1 MGPGSRIFMD
11 FPHKPSSALYAS
23 ASIWIGQTLI
33 NIRIH
38 WNTLESLEHIAS
50 ESEFVLPS
58 YAFVAICCNCVF
70 GHKLIQSVGSQFGT
84 PTAIWANL
92 PGRIG
97 TSASGRSKRMCH
109 CKAARLSSCVCA
121 LLSDAFDTPGLMRP
135 VLCSA
140 WDCKHCSTSNQPQ
153 HRWKSYSLYD
163 ILPLHLHWTI
173 PTRKPSEGVAQP
185 RLESIPS
192 LHLLT

>member
-58 YAFVAICCNCVF
+58 YAFVVRDSNGNLSESSRADRDLGFRQIKANVS
-70 GHKLIQSVGSQFGT
+70 LQSSQ
-84 PTAIWANL
+84 A
-92 PGRIG
+92 
-97 TSASGRSKRMCH
+97 
-109 CKAARLSSCVCA
+109 V
-121 LLSDAFDTPGLMRP
+121 
-135 VLCSA
+135 
-140 WDCKHCSTSNQPQ
+140 
-153 HRWKSYSLYD
+153 
-163 ILPLHLHWTI
+163 
-173 PTRKPSEGVAQP
+173 
-185 RLESIPS
+185 
-192 LHLLT
+192 